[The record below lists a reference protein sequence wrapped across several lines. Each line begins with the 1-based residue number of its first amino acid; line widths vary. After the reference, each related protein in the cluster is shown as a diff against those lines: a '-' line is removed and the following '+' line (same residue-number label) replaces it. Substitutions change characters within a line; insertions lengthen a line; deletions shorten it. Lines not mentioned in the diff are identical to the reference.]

1 MPSDPAAPPPRPE
14 AIRNLLAAGAL
25 DEAAYS
31 ADDVRQW
38 VANAEAMLADA
49 RRAEVST
56 HAAFILAYESFYS
69 LALAVLMHHHV
80 RAREGRGHRATP
92 GQLMVPLLG
101 LEAALPG
108 AGKVVVQAQ
117 ANRNTSTYER
127 PFPPVSRRQVA
138 DLIRVVEVTLPR
150 ARALLGLAPLEGA

>member
-1 MPSDPAAPPPRPE
+1 MPSDPAPPRPE
-14 AIRNLLAAGAL
+14 AVRNLLATGQL

-38 VANAEAMLADA
+38 VLNAESMLADA
-49 RRAEVST
+49 RREGVST
-56 HAAFILAYESFYS
+56 HGAFILAYESLYS
-69 LALAVLMHHHV
+69 LALAVLMYHRV

-92 GQLMVPLLG
+92 GQLLVPLLD

-117 ANRNTSTYER
+117 TNRNTSTYER

-138 DLIRVVEVTLPR
+138 DLVRVVETALPR
-150 ARALLGLAPLEGA
+150 VRALLGLEAEG

>member
-1 MPSDPAAPPPRPE
+1 MPSDPAAPPLRPE
-14 AIRNLLAAGAL
+14 VVRNLLATGGL

-56 HAAFILAYESFYS
+56 HATFILAYESFYS
-69 LALAVLMHHHV
+69 LALAVLMHFRV
-80 RAREGRGHRATP
+80 RAREGRGHRAVP
-92 GQLMVPLLG
+92 GQLMVPLLD
-101 LEAALPG
+101 LETALPG
-108 AGKVVVQAQ
+108 AGRVIVQAQ
-117 ANRNTSTYER
+117 TNRNTSTYER

-138 DLIRVVEVTLPR
+138 DLLRVVEAALPR
-150 ARALLGLAPLEGA
+150 TRALLGLPEPEKT